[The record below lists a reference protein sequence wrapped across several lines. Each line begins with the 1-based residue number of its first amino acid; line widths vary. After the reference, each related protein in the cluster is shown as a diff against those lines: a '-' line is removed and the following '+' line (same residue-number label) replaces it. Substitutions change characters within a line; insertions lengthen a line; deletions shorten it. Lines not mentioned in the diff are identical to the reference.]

1 MKTRTILFIFSI
13 FLLLIVSSSCEKEED
28 EDNNEEFVI
37 SEDSDPIA
45 FDYFIWYDTNM
56 RNAIYKSGS
65 TVFIFLNH
73 QGFVTETDNYFIEDT
88 TVVINR
94 KYFNHD
100 SCQYIVVDTFPG
112 QKTECY
118 NNQKN
123 AKIGEDFQTK
133 STNGGV
139 RFPTWRCWNNG
150 STVNNSPIEVVDNQ
164 VSVAGLCNFS
174 VNDPSIFG
182 PPSLASLLSESINN
196 PPARPTQEEID
207 AISCSEYLNY
217 CFRDRIISFQIERIS
232 SWHDASGILHEYRRT
247 YSFSFSH
254 SWIYECPDG
263 PLERKMGCSVTT
275 STMYSINGST
285 QYIIEK
291 SANHNHTY

>member
-1 MKTRTILFIFSI
+1 MKTRTILFIFTI
-13 FLLLIVSSSCEKEED
+13 FLLFIISSSCEKEED
-28 EDNNEEFVI
+28 ESNNEEFVI

-45 FDYFIWYDTNM
+45 YDYFIWYDTNM
-56 RNAIYKSGS
+56 RNALYESGS

-73 QGFVTETDNYFIEDT
+73 QGFVIETDTYLIEDT
-88 TVVINR
+88 TVVVNR
-94 KYFNHD
+94 KYFNHNN
-100 SCQYIVVDTFPG
+100 CKYMVIDTFPG
-112 QKTECY
+112 QKSMYYIKE
-118 NNQKN
+118 ND
-123 AKIGEDFQTK
+123 IEPGIILQTK
-133 STNGGV
+133 NTNGGV
-139 RFPTWRCWNNG
+139 RFPTWRCWDNG

-164 VSVAGLCNFS
+164 VTVAGLCSFN
-174 VNDPSIFG
+174 VNDPSVFG

-196 PPARPTQEEID
+196 PPARPTQEEIN

-217 CFRDRIISFQIERIS
+217 CFRDRIISFQIESIS
-232 SWHDASGILHEYRRT
+232 SWHDASGILYEYRRT

-275 STMYSINGST
+275 STIYSINGNP
-285 QYIIEK
+285 QYVIEK